1 MIRFEGVTKKYPS
14 GHEALSGVSFT
25 VDTGEMAFLT
35 GHSGAG
41 KSTLLKLLAMVDR
54 PSSGRVMINDVCL
67 NKLSSRYKPRI
78 RQRIGMIFQNPK
90 LLENYSVYDNVAL
103 PLVIT
108 GYQHNEMKRRVGAA
122 FDKVGLLHKEHLF
135 PGSLSRIMQKYQE
148 SIVRKVLF
156 ICAY

>member
-78 RQRIGMIFQNPK
+78 RQRIGMIFQN
-90 LLENYSVYDNVAL
+90 
-103 PLVIT
+103 
-108 GYQHNEMKRRVGAA
+108 G
-122 FDKVGLLHKEHLF
+122 
-135 PGSLSRIMQKYQE
+135 
-148 SIVRKVLF
+148 
-156 ICAY
+156 